1 MYNIGDTVWSTY
13 GYYGGLATKSNTAWG
28 FWFTITSIENG
39 LLYCRERNIFA
50 VNPEKVRLSNGGE
63 RGHQALVEEV
73 PQDSVKE
80 KPKPVKSDGG
90 SSSYYDLK
98 LSKKT
103 IDFIKENGYVKTE
116 QIIKDVFDNDFDFG
130 NAFKSLIRLY
140 GITKGAGKAGNSA
153 HYESNKIK
161 YSLDKITSSLEDTK
175 NE

>member
-1 MYNIGDTVWSTY
+1 MYNIGDTVWATY
-13 GYYGGLATKSNTAWG
+13 GYYGGLATKSNTAWC

-39 LLYCRERNIFA
+39 LLYCRERNVFG
-50 VNPEKVRLSNGGE
+50 VNPEKVRLSDRKDIGNHIFIE
-63 RGHQALVEEV
+63 KVT
-73 PQDSVKE
+73 QDNLKE
-80 KPKPVKSDGG
+80 NPKPIQSDGG

-103 IDFIKENGYVKTE
+103 IDFIKSNGYVKTE

-130 NAFKSLIRLY
+130 NAFKSLIRLF

-161 YSLDKITSSLEDTK
+161 YSLDKITSSLEDTT

>member
-1 MYNIGDTVWSTY
+1 MTDT
-13 GYYGGLATKSNTAWG
+13 N
-28 FWFTITSIENG
+28 
-39 LLYCRERNIFA
+39 
-50 VNPEKVRLSNGGE
+50 
-63 RGHQALVEEV
+63 
-73 PQDSVKE
+73 
-80 KPKPVKSDGG
+80 KPIQSDGG

-130 NAFKSLIRLY
+130 NSFKSQVRLY

-161 YSLDKITSSLEDTK
+161 YSLDKITSSLEDTT